1 MGALLAVLSSV
12 AWGSAD
18 FGGGMLSRRISAF
31 ASVLYSQ
38 GTAMVAVLVVTAFLG
53 GFSISRSLLWAVGAG
68 IVGPL
73 ALGLY
78 YRALAIGPMG
88 IVGPVSA
95 TSGAVPVVVGLLLG
109 ERISPIRLIGLVGCV
124 VGVAIVSGL
133 RLRGFAHANI
143 RSVSYAAVSAVGFG
157 FVFTAIA
164 QSAHHGI
171 LATLAVQRVTNIVVL
186 LILAVIRRPQLKADK
201 TALLFLGLV
210 GLLDIGANALF
221 AASSQLG
228 QLALVGALGALYPVT
243 TTALASIFAK
253 EKLTRPQLFGAL
265 VTMASVILASS

>member
-38 GTAMVAVLVVTAFLG
+38 GTAMVAVLVVSAFLG
-53 GFSISRSLLWAVGAG
+53 GFAISKSLLWAVGAG

-73 ALGLY
+73 ALGIY

-95 TSGAVPVVVGLLLG
+95 TSGAVPVIVGLFLG
-109 ERISPIRLIGLVGCV
+109 ERISLIRLVGLVGCV

-133 RLRGFAHANI
+133 NLKGFAHANV
-143 RSVSYAAVSAVGFG
+143 RSVSFAAISAVGFG

-164 QSAHHGI
+164 QSASHGI

-186 LILAVIRRPQLKADK
+186 LVLALIRKPHLKADRS
-201 TALLFLGLV
+201 ALLFLGLV

-243 TTALASIFAK
+243 TTTLASIFAK
-253 EKLTRPQLFGAL
+253 EKLTRPQLLGAL
-265 VTMASVILASS
+265 VTMASVVLASS

>member
-38 GTAMVAVLVVTAFLG
+38 GTAMVAVLVVSAFLG
-53 GFSISRSLLWAVGAG
+53 GFSISSSLLWAVGAG

-109 ERISPIRLIGLVGCV
+109 ERISPIRLVGLVGCV

-133 RLRGFAHANI
+133 RIRGFAHANI
-143 RSVSYAAVSAVGFG
+143 RSVSLAAVSAVGFG

-164 QSAHHGI
+164 QSAQHGI
-171 LATLAVQRVTNIVVL
+171 LATLVVQRVTNIMIL
-186 LILAVIRRPQLKADK
+186 LVLAVIRKPQLKADR

-243 TTALASIFAK
+243 TTTLASVFAK
-253 EKLTRPQLFGAL
+253 ERLTRPQLFGAL

>member
-1 MGALLAVLSSV
+1 
-12 AWGSAD
+12 
-18 FGGGMLSRRISAF
+18 MLSRRISAF

-38 GTAMVAVLVVTAFLG
+38 GTAMVAVLVVSAFMG
-53 GFSISRSLLWAVGAG
+53 GFAISKSLLWAVGAG

-73 ALGLY
+73 ALGIY

-95 TSGAVPVVVGLLLG
+95 TSGAVPVVVGLFLG
-109 ERISPIRLIGLVGCV
+109 ERISVIRLFGLVGCV

-133 RLRGFAHANI
+133 NLKGFAHANI
-143 RSVSYAAVSAVGFG
+143 RSVSFAAISAVGFG

-164 QSAHHGI
+164 QSASHGI
-171 LATLAVQRVTNIVVL
+171 LATLAIQRVTNIVVL
-186 LILAVIRRPQLKADK
+186 LVLALIRKPHLKADRS
-201 TALLFLGLV
+201 ALLFLGLV

-243 TTALASIFAK
+243 TTTLASIFAK
-253 EKLTRPQLFGAL
+253 EKLTRPQLLGAL
-265 VTMASVILASS
+265 VTMASVVLASS

>member
-38 GTAMVAVLVVTAFLG
+38 GTAMVAVLVVSAFLG
-53 GFSISRSLLWAVGAG
+53 GFAISKSLLWAVGAG

-73 ALGLY
+73 ALGIY

-95 TSGAVPVVVGLLLG
+95 TSGAVPVIVGLFLG
-109 ERISPIRLIGLVGCV
+109 ERISLIRLVGLVGCV

-133 RLRGFAHANI
+133 NLKGFAHANI
-143 RSVSYAAVSAVGFG
+143 RSVSFAAISAVGFG

-164 QSAHHGI
+164 QSASHGI

-186 LILAVIRRPQLKADK
+186 LVLALIRKPHLKADRS
-201 TALLFLGLV
+201 ALLFLGLV

-243 TTALASIFAK
+243 TTTLASIFAK
-253 EKLTRPQLFGAL
+253 ERLTRPQLLGAL
-265 VTMASVILASS
+265 VTMASVVLASS

>member
-38 GTAMVAVLVVTAFLG
+38 GTAMVAVLVVSAFMG
-53 GFSISRSLLWAVGAG
+53 GFAISKSLLWAVGAG

-73 ALGLY
+73 ALGIY

-95 TSGAVPVVVGLLLG
+95 TSGAVPVVVGLFLG
-109 ERISPIRLIGLVGCV
+109 ERISVIRLFGLVGCV

-133 RLRGFAHANI
+133 NLKGFAHANI
-143 RSVSYAAVSAVGFG
+143 RSVSFAAISAVGFG

-164 QSAHHGI
+164 QSASHGI
-171 LATLAVQRVTNIVVL
+171 LATLAIQRVTNIVVL
-186 LILAVIRRPQLKADK
+186 LVLALIRKPHLKANRS
-201 TALLFLGLV
+201 ALLFLGLV

-243 TTALASIFAK
+243 TTTLASIFAK
-253 EKLTRPQLFGAL
+253 ERLTRPQLLGAL
-265 VTMASVILASS
+265 VTMVSVVLASS